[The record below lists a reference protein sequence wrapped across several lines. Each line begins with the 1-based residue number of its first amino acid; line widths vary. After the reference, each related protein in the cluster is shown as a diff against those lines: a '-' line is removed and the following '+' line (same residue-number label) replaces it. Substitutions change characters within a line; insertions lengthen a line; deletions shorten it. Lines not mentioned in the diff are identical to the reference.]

1 MTVFKQKVSVV
12 LTLLIAMLLTPMFSS
27 TPIHADAKALLDT
40 NGNPV
45 VAGYNY
51 IMKVIDP
58 RSKVADMYW
67 YHSMKHDNH
76 SSLHTSITDISLY
89 EGDFFSF
96 DGNGIIHEH
105 ETHKIRVGTENHYL
119 RYHKPTIL
127 DGWKGGLSAGSKIG
141 SINFS
146 LESGNGRGYN
156 LIADDGPILANMV
169 YLSLIVTNPEAGN
182 SFKVEFIKQ

>member
-1 MTVFKQKVSVV
+1 MKRFSKEKSRFKSRYIFIHAFFIFTTYSFNSDKKAFIFSYPIIFAPEPNIKRSCLKMTVFKQKVSVV

-89 EGDFFSF
+89 EGTF
-96 DGNGIIHEH
+96 
-105 ETHKIRVGTENHYL
+105 
-119 RYHKPTIL
+119 
-127 DGWKGGLSAGSKIG
+127 
-141 SINFS
+141 
-146 LESGNGRGYN
+146 
-156 LIADDGPILANMV
+156 
-169 YLSLIVTNPEAGN
+169 
-182 SFKVEFIKQ
+182 

>member
-1 MTVFKQKVSVV
+1 
-12 LTLLIAMLLTPMFSS
+12 MLLTPMFSS

-127 DGWKGGLSAGSKIG
+127 DGWKG
-141 SINFS
+141 
-146 LESGNGRGYN
+146 
-156 LIADDGPILANMV
+156 D
-169 YLSLIVTNPEAGN
+169 YLQVV
-182 SFKVEFIKQ
+182 K